1 MSVDPR
7 AISWDYTSA
16 YPGGPMVA
24 VLGFPRPLYPPDN
37 ASQPDP
43 VNGSDVEAYK
53 RTISRLGRWK
63 WQAFDQAYSNAF
75 SHGKSGNVGESGVE
89 GFQRQMKI
97 QSTGSIGKETF
108 NALRSAKIPKGLPNA
123 GQYGMDA
130 RSVELINAAYNRFK
144 GSEPNGTPS
153 TSSAQARL
161 NKAKAEVGKKESPA
175 YSNMQQYG
183 AWYGMNGVP
192 WCAIFC
198 TWCDQLS
205 IKPSKSF
212 VKGSKY
218 HYVPFVVSDARLGR
232 NGLSLTSNPSPGDLV
247 CFDWGRDGEYDHI
260 GFVLTKPDGRG
271 TFDTVEGNTSTI
283 DNSNGGT
290 VMQRTR
296 NRTGQNTLFV
306 RVAE

>member
-1 MSVDPR
+1 MSVDPL
-7 AISWDYTSA
+7 AVSWDYESA

-53 RTISRLGRWK
+53 RTISRLGRWQ
-63 WQAFDQAYSNAF
+63 WQTFDQAYSNAF
-75 SHGKSGNVGESGVE
+75 SHGKSGNVGDSGVE

-97 QSTGSIGKETF
+97 QPTGSIGKETF
-108 NALRSAKIPKGLPNA
+108 NALRSAKIPIGLPNA

-144 GSEPNGTPS
+144 GSEPSGTPS

-205 IKPSKSF
+205 TNPSKSF
-212 VKGSKY
+212 VKGSRY
-218 HYVPFVVSDARLGR
+218 HYVPYIVSDARLGR
-232 NGLSLTSNPSPGDLV
+232 NGLSLTSYPSPGDMV
-247 CFDWGRDGEYDHI
+247 CFDWGRDGEYDHV
-260 GFVLTKPDGRG
+260 GLVLTKPDGRG
-271 TFDTVEGNTSTI
+271 TFETVEGNTSTS

-290 VMQRTR
+290 VMQRFR